1 MNKKFSTLLAGVALL
16 GAMSANAGNP
26 VTSLQK
32 TGNGLYQLKAAGGV
46 LAMTPEGALKLE
58 ATTESANLASTLW
71 CVEVTEEGYGKAPI
85 FWISSMLVLCWKVW
99 LKKRL
104 LIRT

>member
-32 TGNGLYQLKAAGGV
+32 TGNGLYQI
-46 LAMTPEGALKLE
+46 
-58 ATTESANLASTLW
+58 ES
-71 CVEVTEEGYGKAPI
+71 
-85 FWISSMLVLCWKVW
+85 CWWSVSDDSG
-99 LKKRL
+99 RCFE
-104 LIRT
+104 IGSNY

>member
-32 TGNGLYQLKAAGGV
+32 TGNGLYQLKAADGV
-46 LAMTPEGALKLE
+46 
-58 ATTESANLASTLW
+58 
-71 CVEVTEEGYGKAPI
+71 
-85 FWISSMLVLCWKVW
+85 
-99 LKKRL
+99 
-104 LIRT
+104 

>member
-32 TGNGLYQLKAAGGV
+32 TGNGLGSPDKPGGLSIQLCKS
-46 LAMTPEGALKLE
+46 EKKE
-58 ATTESANLASTLW
+58 F
-71 CVEVTEEGYGKAPI
+71 YI
-85 FWISSMLVLCWKVW
+85 RYSS
-99 LKKRL
+99 
-104 LIRT
+104 